1 MAGRLGVLVTLYLL
15 LVNNYKQ
22 LKTPAKLGYGYVD
35 EWFIL
40 IQMPVLVAIVE
51 YGFILIWRTYSSSSS
66 SYATKAAVVGW
77 MLRPATVQKNF
88 VKLIE
93 LMTFLAV
100 LLYLVVIIVYGCQ
113 KFLRDIS

>member
-40 IQMPVLVAIVE
+40 IQMPVLVAILE
-51 YGFILIWRTYSSSSS
+51 YGFILVWKRYSR
-66 SYATKAAVVGW
+66 YLVKQIT
-77 MLRPATVQKNF
+77 LQKYL
-88 VKLIE
+88 VKVLE
-93 LMTFLAV
+93 LLTFLLVSA
-100 LLYLVVIIVYGCQ
+100 YLVVIMVYGCQ
-113 KFLRDIS
+113 KFVRVNTI

>member
-22 LKTPAKLGYGYVD
+22 LNTPAKLGYGYVD

-51 YGFILIWRTYSSSSS
+51 YGFILVWKRYSPHLFRH
-66 SYATKAAVVGW
+66 TN
-77 MLRPATVQKNF
+77 LQKYL
-88 VKLIE
+88 VKLLE
-93 LMTFLAV
+93 LLTFLFVLVYLAV
-100 LLYLVVIIVYGCQ
+100 IMVYGCQ
-113 KFLRDIS
+113 KFVRVSRI